1 MKGFGKAKKDLFAFP
16 QIRFWLGD
24 ISPIPLPLRPEN
36 KRVNHARTIKR
47 GT

>member
-16 QIRFWLGD
+16 QIQFWLGVVKLF
-24 ISPIPLPLRPEN
+24 PLPLRPEN